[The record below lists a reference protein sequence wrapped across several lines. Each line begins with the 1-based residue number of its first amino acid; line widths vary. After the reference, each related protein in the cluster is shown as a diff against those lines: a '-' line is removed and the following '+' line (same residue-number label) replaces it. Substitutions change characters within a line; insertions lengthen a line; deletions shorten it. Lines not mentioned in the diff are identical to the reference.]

1 MNVLFV
7 GSECVP
13 FAKTGGLAD
22 VIGALPKSLQQL
34 DVNVRV
40 ILPKFE
46 IIPDSFKKQMK
57 DVATFDVQLGWRSQ
71 YCGLQELVHEGIH
84 YYFIDNEYFFRRQG
98 LYGYGDEAE
107 RFAYFSKAV
116 LDAIPH
122 MDFVPDIIHCHDWQA
137 ALIPVLL
144 RAHYRHLELY
154 APMKTMLTIHN
165 LKYQGWFDRTLLQD
179 LLSLGN
185 EYFYWDALGMYDGG
199 SCLKGGLVYADM
211 ITTVSRTY
219 AEEIQTPFFG
229 ENLDSTLRYRQQDLY
244 GIVNGIDNDLY
255 NPATDKNIPFN
266 YSTSWEDKLKNKA
279 ALQAEVGLPIDE
291 NALVIG
297 IVSRLVEQK
306 GLDLIDRILHEILD
320 MNVQVVVLG
329 TGEYRYEQMLRHYH
343 GYRSKQVSAH
353 IRFNEGFAHRI
364 YAGSD
369 VFLMPSLFEP
379 CGIGQLLALRYLTA
393 PIVRETGGLKDTVQ
407 AYNPQ
412 TGVGTG
418 FTFHDYNAHE
428 MLFAISRAVK
438 LYEDKDAWRQLVANM
453 AEQDFS
459 WTESA
464 KEYVDLYKK
473 MLIKPDPVASIDV
486 DHQDESIEDVQ
497 E

>member
-1 MNVLFV
+1 VKILFV

-22 VIGALPKSLQQL
+22 VLGALPKSLKKKGV
-34 DVNVRV
+34 DVRV

-46 IIPDSFKKQMK
+46 IIPEKYKSQMK
-57 DVATFDVQLGWRSQ
+57 QISHFDVPLGWRNQ
-71 YCGLQELVHEGIH
+71 YCGLQELELDGIH

-107 RFAYFSKAV
+107 RFSFFSKAV
-116 LDAIPH
+116 LDALPH
-122 MDFVPDIIHCHDWQA
+122 LDFVPDVIHCHDWQA

-144 RAHYRHLELY
+144 RAHYRHLPLY
-154 APMKTMLTIHN
+154 ENIKTMLTIHN

-179 LLSLGN
+179 LLGLGN

-199 SCLKGGLVYADM
+199 SCLKGGLAYADI
-211 ITTVSRTY
+211 ITTVSKTY

-229 ENLDSTLRYRQQDLY
+229 ENLDPTLRYRKEDLY

-255 NPATDKNIPFN
+255 NPATDKDIPFN
-266 YSTSWEDKLKNKA
+266 YSTNWEEKLRNKA
-279 ALQAEVGLPIDE
+279 ALQAECGLPVDE
-291 NALVIG
+291 NVVVIG

-306 GLDLIDRILHEILD
+306 GLDLIDRILHEILGL
-320 MNVQVVVLG
+320 NVQVVVLG
-329 TGEYRYEQMLRHYH
+329 TGEYRYEQMFRHYH

-407 AYNPQ
+407 AFNPE
-412 TGVGTG
+412 TGEGTG

-428 MLFAISRAVK
+428 MLFAINRAVDTYSDKTAWKK
-438 LYEDKDAWRQLVANM
+438 LVSNM
-453 AEQDFS
+453 AGKDYGWDS
-459 WTESA
+459 SA
-464 KEYVDLYKK
+464 GEYFELYKK
-473 MLIKPDPVASIDV
+473 LMPMKS
-486 DHQDESIEDVQ
+486 SKNTK
-497 E
+497 

>member
-1 MNVLFV
+1 MNILFV

-22 VIGALPKSLQQL
+22 VLGALPKSLQKMGA
-34 DVNVRV
+34 DVRV

-46 IIPDSFKKQMK
+46 IIPESYKSKMK
-57 DVATFDVQLGWRSQ
+57 PVASFDVQLGWRSQ
-71 YCGLQELVHEGIH
+71 YCGLQELEHEGIH

-107 RFAYFSKAV
+107 RFSYFSKAV

-122 MDFVPDIIHCHDWQA
+122 MNFTPDVIHCHDWQA

-144 RAHYRHLELY
+144 KAHYRHLDQY
-154 APMKTMLTIHN
+154 ASIKTMLTIHN
-165 LKYQGWFDRTLLQD
+165 LKYQGWFNRSLLQD

-199 SCLKGGLVYADM
+199 SCLKGGLAFAD
-211 ITTVSRTY
+211 ILTTVSKTY

-229 ENLDSTLRYRQQDLY
+229 ENLDSVLRYRKDDLY

-255 NPATDKNIPFN
+255 NPSTDANIAYPYTN
-266 YSTSWEDKLKNKA
+266 DWSTKLKNKA
-279 ALQAEVGLPIDE
+279 ALQEECGLPVDE
-291 NALVIG
+291 KKVVIG

-306 GLDLIDRILHEILD
+306 GLDLIDRILHEILELP
-320 MNVQVVVLG
+320 VQVVVLG
-329 TGEYRYEQMLRHYH
+329 TGEYRYEQMFRHYN

-353 IRFNEGFAHRI
+353 ITFNESFAHRI
-364 YAGSD
+364 YAGAD
-369 VFLMPSLFEP
+369 LFLMPSLFEP
-379 CGIGQLLALRYLTA
+379 CGIGQLLALRYLTV

-407 AYNPQ
+407 AFNPA
-412 TGVGTG
+412 TGEGTG

-428 MLFAISRAVK
+428 MLFAISRAVE
-438 LYEDKDAWRQLVANM
+438 LYADKQTWGQLIQNIASLDYGWDA
-453 AEQDFS
+453 
-459 WTESA
+459 SA
-464 KEYVDLYKK
+464 KEYFALYTKMVPKPKAKK
-473 MLIKPDPVASIDV
+473 KKA
-486 DHQDESIEDVQ
+486 E
-497 E
+497 